1 MSVIQGV
8 FAREVLDSRGIPTIE
23 CFVWLDTGH
32 VVSSTAAAGTSVGKH
47 EALELRDNDPNRMA
61 GKGVLTAVNNI
72 NQTIAPQL
80 IGKDPTNQVE
90 IDQLIISLDGTESK
104 SNLGANALIA
114 VSQAVL
120 KAGAAVIGVPLYRY
134 VQRLAQNQ
142 NELFIPNCIYTMIN
156 GGAHGADN
164 LDIQEFQIVPASY
177 IDYSTSLSMAVTIYH
192 KLEDVLISKGATHS
206 TGMVG
211 GFTPNL
217 YNNTDAFEILVETI
231 KASPFS
237 FAQDVF
243 FGADMSADSFHS
255 NGKYILKDK
264 QQPYTPE
271 ELLEYYR
278 SMRTIYHSFCIEDP
292 FHSDDWAAWKKITAD
307 LGQTTLIVGDSLLAT
322 NLERMNKAIEEKA
335 CNAALIKLNQIG
347 TVTETIQVVQRAKE
361 AGWQIVFSHRSGES
375 NDDLI
380 ADFAVGIG
388 ADYTKFGSPRGGER
402 VSKYNRLSYIQVE
415 LAAAKQASGQAA
427 QTVQAPV
434 EPANSTQQQNQ
445 QVDQPAA

>member
-1 MSVIQGV
+1 MATIQGI
-8 FAREVLDSRGIPTIE
+8 FAREVLESRGVPTVE
-23 CFVWLDTGH
+23 CIIWLDSGQ
-32 VVSSTAAAGTSVGKH
+32 VVSATASSGTSIFKY
-47 EALELRDNDPNRMA
+47 EAFELRDNDPNRMA

-80 IGKDPTNQVE
+80 IGKDPTSQVDL
-90 IDQLIISLDGTESK
+90 DQLLINLDGTAKK

-114 VSQAVL
+114 VSQAIL
-120 KAGAAVIGVPLYRY
+120 KAGAVAIGVPLYRY
-134 VQRLAQNQ
+134 IQRLAQNQ
-142 NELFIPNCIYTMIN
+142 NQLAIPNCIYTMIN

-192 KLEDVLISKGATHS
+192 KLEEVLISKGATHS
-206 TGMVG
+206 TGIVG

-231 KASPFS
+231 KASPFT
-237 FAQDVF
+237 FAQDLF
-243 FGADMSADSFHS
+243 FGADMSADSFHN
-255 NGKYILKDK
+255 NGKYSLKDK
-264 QQPYTPE
+264 QQPYTSD

-278 SMRTIYHSFCIEDP
+278 SIRTIYHSFYLEDP
-292 FHSDDWAAWKKITAD
+292 YHSDDWSAWKKLTAE

-322 NLERMNKAIEEKA
+322 NMERINKAITEKA

-347 TVTETIQVVQRAKE
+347 TVTETIQVIQRAKE

-380 ADFAVGIG
+380 SDFAVGIG
-388 ADYTKFGSPRGGER
+388 ADYIKFGPPSGGER
-402 VSKYNRLSYIQVE
+402 VAKYNRLLYIQAE
-415 LAAAKQASGQAA
+415 LTASNYSNQEVA
-427 QTVQAPV
+427 Q
-434 EPANSTQQQNQ
+434 N
-445 QVDQPAA
+445 